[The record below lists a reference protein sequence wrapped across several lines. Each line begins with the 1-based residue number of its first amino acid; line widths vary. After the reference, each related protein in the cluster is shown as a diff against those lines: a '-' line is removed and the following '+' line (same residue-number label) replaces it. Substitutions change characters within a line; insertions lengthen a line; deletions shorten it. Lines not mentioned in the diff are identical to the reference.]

1 MISLLFVTASLA
13 SEIPL
18 KPEPPEKLATEC
30 ATVLPLSLGQ
40 KVPEGLVNEAGM
52 LKCGAI
58 AVPTSEYADL
68 LSIEVWADQLY
79 AQAKV
84 DVLELGW
91 YRTKELKWWQQ
102 PNVQRAVGFIEATA
116 ILGASAWLYNG
127 LEN

>member
-40 KVPEGLVNEAGM
+40 KVPEGLVNEAGT